1 MTPKPASRIAR
12 TVLILLVAAG
22 VGAGGWYAVAH
33 GKSLFGKETAGAP
46 ESKSAAP
53 VSVEVIAPRSGG
65 IDRVCVQPG
74 TVEPFESADL
84 YAKTSGFLIEQSAD
98 IGTRVKK
105 GDVLAR
111 IAVPEHEKQVERDR
125 ARLKSAEAKV
135 RQMEAHLTAAESEA
149 KSADASVALANA
161 LVRAK
166 RSYRQYRE
174 KQLTRFKEL
183 ATQRA
188 IEPRVVDEQE
198 DFFLSAQEAENEAK
212 ESVNAATAR
221 VATAKAKIAQAQ
233 ADIEQVKA
241 EVGVAAAELDKS
253 QVMIDYAVVRS
264 PYTGVVT
271 RRTFHVGDFIK
282 SADQSGGTPLL
293 TVERTDKM
301 RVIVQVPDRDI
312 PFVSLGDPAVVE
324 IDSLP
329 GVVFQ
334 TRGATTVAV
343 ARWAESEDPATRT
356 MRTEIDV
363 TNSENRLRRGM
374 YGRATL
380 TLQTGAA
387 SAVRVPT
394 ATVVSRG
401 PGSKGTVRVVRGDRV
416 QTVPVTLGADNGVE
430 VEVLT
435 GLTTADRVVVRTS
448 GPVDDGG
455 AVTVAGA
462 KANDAGH

>member
-1 MTPKPASRIAR
+1 
-12 TVLILLVAAG
+12 
-22 VGAGGWYAVAH
+22 
-33 GKSLFGKETAGAP
+33 
-46 ESKSAAP
+46 
-53 VSVEVIAPRSGG
+53 
-65 IDRVCVQPG
+65 
-74 TVEPFESADL
+74 
-84 YAKTSGFLIEQSAD
+84 
-98 IGTRVKK
+98 
-105 GDVLAR
+105 
-111 IAVPEHEKQVERDR
+111 
-125 ARLKSAEAKV
+125 
-135 RQMEAHLTAAESEA
+135 
-149 KSADASVALANA
+149 
-161 LVRAK
+161 
-166 RSYRQYRE
+166 
-174 KQLTRFKEL
+174 
-183 ATQRA
+183 
-188 IEPRVVDEQE
+188 
-198 DFFLSAQEAENEAK
+198 
-212 ESVNAATAR
+212 
-221 VATAKAKIAQAQ
+221 
-233 ADIEQVKA
+233 
-241 EVGVAAAELDKS
+241 
-253 QVMIDYAVVRS
+253 
-264 PYTGVVT
+264 VVT

-363 TNSENRLRRGM
+363 TNSDNRLRRGM

-435 GLTTADRVVVRTS
+435 GLTTADRVVVSTS
-448 GPVDDGG
+448 GPVDDGGVVTVAGG